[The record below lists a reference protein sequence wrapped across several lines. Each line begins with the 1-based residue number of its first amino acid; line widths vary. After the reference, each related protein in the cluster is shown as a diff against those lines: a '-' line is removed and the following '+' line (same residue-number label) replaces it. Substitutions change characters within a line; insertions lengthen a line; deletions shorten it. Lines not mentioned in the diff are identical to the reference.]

1 MIQNQPHLQ
10 DYLQVIFR
18 RRGII
23 VTFFIVL
30 VVTVL
35 IGSLK
40 QTPIYEAT
48 ATLMIERRSPR
59 VISVQEVTPMG
70 PSDYHAYKDY
80 YETQYKLIKSRT
92 LLGKV
97 ADSLGLKADNP
108 HKGAAVQ
115 KLLKVVKVNPVKNSQ
130 LVKISAEDPEPQMAA
145 RLANTV
151 AEEYI
156 TQNLERNISATN
168 EAARWL
174 AKRIEEQRQKLR
186 DSELALQKYR
196 EEHNIS
202 ILPQITADD
211 AIEDIKAEYA
221 RLQAQLANY
230 TQRYTDEH
238 PRVIE
243 LKAQIDSLRNKIQG
257 LEDVDTGKESM
268 EYRVLEREVQSNKRM
283 YEILLTRLK
292 ETDLSSNLNV
302 NNISII
308 DRAEVPEKPVKPRV
322 MLNMILAVMV
332 GVVGGIG
339 LGFFVDYLDTTIKS
353 PEDIKEILE
362 SHFLGAIP
370 DIEQEDE
377 LKRDKIMQIESNSPI
392 AEAYRSLRTSVLSCV
407 SQDLNIKAIVVTSA
421 EPQAGKTMT
430 VTNLAIA
437 LAQKGSR
444 VVLIDSDLRRPQL
457 HKIFGLDRQQGLSEY
472 LLQGLNID
480 SIIKDTEIVNLKVI
494 TSGKMPSN
502 PAEILSSQRLD
513 ELIRDLKSKF
523 DFILFDSPPVASV
536 ADALILADK
545 VDASIQ
551 VVRSGKALVPLVLRA
566 KEQLAQT
573 KARII
578 GIILN
583 DLKIH
588 HSNYYYY
595 RYYRYYGEDG
605 SRRRNTSK
613 DSSSKTKARFVQLK
627 NTALLVKDRVSTLMN
642 RKPKKKIF
650 LTKLKSIYHKG
661 TEAQREHRDFLRF

>member
-642 RKPKKKIF
+642 RKPKKKEYF
-650 LTKLKSIYHKG
+650 
-661 TEAQREHRDFLRF
+661 

>member
-257 LEDVDTGKESM
+257 LEDVDMGKESM

-642 RKPKKKIF
+642 RKPKKKEYF
-650 LTKLKSIYHKG
+650 
-661 TEAQREHRDFLRF
+661 